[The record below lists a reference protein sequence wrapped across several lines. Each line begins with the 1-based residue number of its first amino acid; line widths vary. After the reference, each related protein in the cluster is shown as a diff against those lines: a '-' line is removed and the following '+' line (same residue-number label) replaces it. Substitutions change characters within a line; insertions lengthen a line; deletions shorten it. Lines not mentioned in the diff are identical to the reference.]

1 MLAGR
6 LFVEVT
12 GAAVRH
18 HAGCVGL
25 SISTIVITTLL
36 HTAKK
41 KKSNLK
47 IRLLS
52 LLLYEFVK
60 LFTSR
65 TTTIIFI
72 FTNKINKFG
81 GFFVQFISYLLVKK
95 SGKFKYN
102 LWVRKTIKISVEQ
115 DQSMH
120 QFWDFF
126 LHNKLQFLNKRQ
138 ISSIKKS
145 ELKSLKKNGFELIQ
159 QTPVFSCAQNELN

>member
-1 MLAGR
+1 MQDVLDCQSAR
-6 LFVEVT
+6 LSSQ
-12 GAAVRH
+12 RY
-18 HAGCVGL
+18 
-25 SISTIVITTLL
+25 STLQ
-36 HTAKK
+36 KK

-102 LWVRKTIKISVEQ
+102 L
-115 DQSMH
+115 
-120 QFWDFF
+120 
-126 LHNKLQFLNKRQ
+126 
-138 ISSIKKS
+138 
-145 ELKSLKKNGFELIQ
+145 
-159 QTPVFSCAQNELN
+159 